1 MKFTEQKLPGV
12 YLIELERHQDERG
25 FFARQFCRQELAA
38 HGLDFDIKQ
47 CNLSGNLRAGTLRGL
62 HYQKDP
68 YPEIKIV
75 SCLQGRIFD
84 VVVDLRPNSPTYLQH
99 ISTELSA
106 QNGRM
111 LYIPPL
117 VAHGFQTL
125 EDNTVIYYQL
135 GEFFHPEAYAGVRWN
150 DPKLNI
156 HWPPCQNRIINER
169 DANYALL

>member
-25 FFARQFCRQELAA
+25 FFARQFCKQELAT

-47 CNLSGNLRAGTLRGL
+47 CNLSGNLHAGTLRGL
-62 HYQKDP
+62 HYQKAP

-84 VVVDLRPNSPTYLQH
+84 VVVDLRPNSPTYLHH
-99 ISTELSA
+99 ITSELSA

-111 LYIPPL
+111 LYIPPMC
-117 VAHGFQTL
+117 AHGFQTL
-125 EDNTVIYYQL
+125 EDNTVVYYQL
-135 GEFFHPEAYAGVRWN
+135 GAFFRPEAYAGVRWN

-156 HWPPCQNRIINER
+156 QWPACEKRIINER